1 MQVKQIY
8 GILNDV
14 MKEVTGGYI
23 SVLNDEGEQVRQ
35 EVIVN
40 EDLSNIVDMGTLV
53 FDPHRNWTD
62 NYVKSMINRIGR
74 EVFVDRTYEGYA
86 PDVRRDA
93 WEYGSIMS
101 KTRCK
106 IFDAKPNPSWSL
118 EKGQT
123 VNQFEFCPPEVT
135 QKFYNHK
142 EAWQID
148 CSFTNEQLKESFT
161 SAEAMN
167 RFIGMI
173 ENRINTSMTIYIDS
187 LIMRTINN
195 FMAEKIKDKNG
206 IVDVLTPFNA
216 LRTTPLTA
224 EQAANDKDW
233 FRYFALQVKKY
244 VERFRAPSVKFNT
257 EDSNVTFTPRDFAR
271 LVIHSDI
278 SSAMEVYLQ
287 SDTYHDDLVKIGQY
301 ETVPFWQTQGEN
313 YDLAETSRIDVKVSS
328 DGTIIDRNYIVGV
341 LFDYDALGVLNDN
354 RRTASSYNS
363 NGEYW
368 TNFYK
373 IDTSHFNDLAENGI
387 IFIMGSGQPNVI
399 TTPMEQNETIWGY
412 KVSDLQGSD
421 LTVDNNFMKISGTLE
436 YIVDGAL
443 PPTWGNGNFMA
454 LKWLSIPADATS
466 CQIGIDNLVEIIN
479 DPERNGTVKVSD
491 TTKKLRVVTT
501 TPAGVQ
507 TQLYDLSGL
516 TLRTPSAKISPRD
529 TTIASGSTL
538 QLTASDVYP
547 AGISVTWESSNQ
559 QSATVSDA
567 GLVTAAYSGNSYI
580 SLMYGDTELDKI
592 KITVTEQQQ
601 QTKKTTKK
609 TE

>member
-1 MQVKQIY
+1 MLVKQIY

-23 SVLNDEGEQVRQ
+23 AVYNDQGEETRQ

-53 FDPHRNWTD
+53 FDESRNWKD

-123 VNQFEFCPPEVT
+123 VNQFEFCPPDVS

-148 CSFTNEQLKESFT
+148 CSFTDAQLKESFT
-161 SAEAMN
+161 SPEAMN

-195 FMAEKIKDKNG
+195 FMAEKISDRNG
-206 IVDVLTPFNA
+206 VVDVLTPFNA
-216 LRTTPLTA
+216 LRATPLSA
-224 EQAANDKDW
+224 EQASNDKDW
-233 FRYFALQVKKY
+233 YRYFALQVKKY

-257 EDSNVTFTPRDFAR
+257 EDSNVTFTPREFSR

-278 SSAMEVYLQ
+278 SSGMEVYLQ
-287 SDTYHDDLVKIGQY
+287 SDTYHDDLVKIGSY
-301 ETVPFWQTQGEN
+301 ETVPFWQSQGEN
-313 YDLAETSRIDVKVSS
+313 YDLAETSRIDVKTSS
-328 DGTIIDRNYIVGV
+328 KGTIIDRNYIVGV
-341 LFDYDALGVLNDN
+341 LFDFDALGVLNEN
-354 RRTASSYNS
+354 RRTTSSYNA

-373 IDTSHFNDLAENGI
+373 IDTSYFNDLAENGI
-387 IFIMGSGQPNVI
+387 IFVMGNGIPNVI
-399 TTPMEQNETIWGY
+399 TEPMAQNAKVWGY
-412 KVSDLQGSD
+412 NVSDLQGAD
-421 LTVDNNFMKISGTLE
+421 VTVDNNNLKISGTLK
-436 YIVDGAL
+436 YITTGAL
-443 PPTWGNGNFMA
+443 PPTWGNGNFLA
-454 LKWLSIPADATS
+454 LKWLSVPSDATS
-466 CQIGIDNLVEIIN
+466 CTVGIDGSVDIIN

-491 TTKKLRVVTT
+491 ITKKLKVITT
-501 TPAGVQ
+501 TPGGVN
-507 TQLYDLSGL
+507 TQEYDLSGL
-516 TLRTPSAKISPRD
+516 ILEEAPQNDTRD
-529 TTIASGSTL
+529 A
-538 QLTASDVYP
+538 APEDE
-547 AGISVTWESSNQ
+547 AAE
-559 QSATVSDA
+559 AT
-567 GLVTAAYSGNSYI
+567 
-580 SLMYGDTELDKI
+580 
-592 KITVTEQQQ
+592 
-601 QTKKTTKK
+601 TKKTTKK
-609 TE
+609 

>member
-1 MQVKQIY
+1 MLVKQIY

-23 SVLNDEGEQVRQ
+23 SVYNDEGVETRQ

-40 EDLSNIVDMGTLV
+40 EDLSNIVDMGDLV
-53 FDPHRNWTD
+53 FDSNRKWKD

-123 VNQFEFCPPEVT
+123 VNQFEFVPPDVT

-148 CSFTNEQLKESFT
+148 CSFTDAQLKESFT
-161 SAEAMN
+161 SPEAMN

-195 FMAEKIKDKNG
+195 FMAEKISDRNG
-206 IVDVLTPFNA
+206 VVDVLTPFNA
-216 LRTTPLTA
+216 LRTTALTA

-278 SSAMEVYLQ
+278 SSGMEVYLQ
-287 SDTYHDDLVKIGQY
+287 SDTYHDDLVKIGKY
-301 ETVPFWQTQGEN
+301 ETVPFWQTQGES
-313 YDLAETSRIDVKVSS
+313 YDLAETSRIDVKTSS
-328 DGTIIDRNYIVGV
+328 KGAIVDKNYIVGV
-341 LFDYDALGVLNDN
+341 LFDYDALGVLNEN
-354 RRTASSYNS
+354 RRTTSSYNA

-373 IDTSHFNDLAENGI
+373 IDTSYFNDLAENGI
-387 IFIMGSGQPNVI
+387 IFIMGNGVPNVI
-399 TTPMEQNETIWGY
+399 TEPMAQDAKIWGY
-412 KVSDLQGSD
+412 DVSDLQGAD
-421 LTVDNNFMKISGTLE
+421 VTVDNNYMKITGTLK
-436 YIVDGAL
+436 YISTGAL
-443 PPTWGNGNFMA
+443 PPTWGNGNFLA
-454 LKWLSIPADATS
+454 LKWLSVPSDATS
-466 CQIGIDNLVEIIN
+466 CLVGIENTVDIIN

-491 TTKKLRVVTT
+491 ITKKLKVITT
-501 TPAGVQ
+501 TPGGVN
-507 TQLYDLSGL
+507 TQEYDLSGL
-516 TLRTPSAKISPRD
+516 ILEEAPQEEND
-529 TTIASGSTL
+529 TREADEEPT
-538 QLTASDVYP
+538 
-547 AGISVTWESSNQ
+547 
-559 QSATVSDA
+559 
-567 GLVTAAYSGNSYI
+567 
-580 SLMYGDTELDKI
+580 
-592 KITVTEQQQ
+592 
-601 QTKKTTKK
+601 TKKTTKK
-609 TE
+609 